1 MIIFTTVWVDFTKLL
16 STITHHFGD
25 DTNVLYSNMMS
36 LKKIQLSYKLWLFFN
51 CLMTPS
57 QKNITESNQYIN
69 YHLSTKRKFFTKNL
83 DFRMSGQKINLTKQT
98 KYLAI
103 NLDEH
108 FSWNYYLNQSKNKVK
123 LWPPIKVTLLDEY
136 YHALISLFCHVWW
149 TPQAGITNLG

>member
-83 DFRMSGQKINLTKQT
+83 DFRMSGQKINLIKQT

-108 FSWNYYLNQSKNKVK
+108 FSWNYYLNQSKIK
-123 LWPPIKVTLLDEY
+123 LSCDLLSK
-136 YHALISLFCHVWW
+136 LRC
-149 TPQAGITNLG
+149 